1 MVVGSHGE
9 QLSSPWRD
17 AAAPSFSPSRCA
29 LLAASRSFH
38 GRAPFQQGRPGPDGP
53 CAAPPRGHNGARR
66 LSPSSAAA
74 PFLHGRAPSTAPFL
88 QAGSSSPPAF
98 FFLCPALPLLPGIQ
112 SRELDAPVQPP
123 HLLPSMA
130 ASPCSSSP
138 SRARRPCHYL
148 APSSRSELHRRPAQQ
163 AARCSSSHEILSV
176 SPASTRSVQRC
187 RSTAAAPCC
196 AVDLRGSAVSA
207 SRFAESA
214 QCRRA
219 IVGTRGE
226 TPLSCAFCDRLKG
239 HTNKSHNKL
248 CNDCVC
254 RLIAALVDVTPCASL
269 VGKEPKLM
277 ACMRG
282 TSRPGCS
289 PCMIAIYFTYVFGR

>member
-219 IVGTRGE
+219 IVGTR
-226 TPLSCAFCDRLKG
+226 
-239 HTNKSHNKL
+239 
-248 CNDCVC
+248 
-254 RLIAALVDVTPCASL
+254 ALVDVTPCASL

-282 TSRPGCS
+282 TSRPGPRDDDRASDVVPTTRCSRWTTQGRMDLTSGCS
-289 PCMIAIYFTYVFGR
+289 PREYPPPANTI

>member
-1 MVVGSHGE
+1 VAHLP
-9 QLSSPWRD
+9 QRRRPPPTPATNPPSP
-17 AAAPSFSPSRCA
+17 AGVLLIPAPSQGAQKIPQPSPK
-29 LLAASRSFH
+29 
-38 GRAPFQQGRPGPDGP
+38 QRPS
-53 CAAPPRGHNGARR
+53 
-66 LSPSSAAA
+66 L
-74 PFLHGRAPSTAPFL
+74 
-88 QAGSSSPPAF
+88 
-98 FFLCPALPLLPGIQ
+98 
-112 SRELDAPVQPP
+112 
-123 HLLPSMA
+123 SMA

-163 AARCSSSHEILSV
+163 AARCSSSHEIPSV
-176 SPASTRSVQRC
+176 SPASTRSAQRC

-196 AVDLRGSAVSA
+196 AVDLSGSTVSA

-214 QCRRA
+214 QRRRV

-226 TPLSCAFCDRLKG
+226 TPLSCAFCVRLKG
-239 HTNKSHNKL
+239 RTNESHNKL

-254 RLIAALVDVTPCASL
+254 HLIAALVDVTPCASL

-277 ACMRG
+277 ACMRD